1 MLLLDTSFISALV
14 EEERLRQAGP
24 AVALLRACSGRRT
37 VVSLITVGEYLEYA
51 GAPAGAIHFLRRHSL
66 VGLSLEIA
74 RRCAT
79 LQSRMSQRLGENDAW
94 LAATAL
100 HHGFTLVSSDRDF
113 ARVPR
118 LAWIN
123 FLA

>member
-1 MLLLDTSFISALV
+1 MLLLDTNFISALV
-14 EEERLRQAGP
+14 AETHRRQAGP
-24 AVALLRACSGRRT
+24 AIAFLRAHPGRKT
-37 VVSLITVGEYLEYA
+37 IISLITVGEYLEYA
-51 GAPAGAIHFLRRHSL
+51 GAPSGAEAVLRSSSL

-79 LQSRMSQRLGENDAW
+79 LQRRLPQRLGENDAW

-113 ARVPR
+113 ARIPR

-123 FLA
+123 FKA

>member
-1 MLLLDTSFISALV
+1 MLLLDTSFISSLV
-14 EEERLRQAGP
+14 AETRRRQSGP
-24 AVALLRACSGRRT
+24 AIALLRAHPGRKT

-51 GAPAGAIHFLRRHSL
+51 GAPAGAETVLRSSSL

-79 LQSRMSQRLGENDAW
+79 LQRRLSQRLGENDAW

-100 HHGFTLVSSDRDF
+100 HHGFTLVSADRDF

-123 FLA
+123 FKS